1 MSTLEMSSTASCST
15 TSVSNHA
22 ASLFRIVTG
31 FLLMALLWKLPGF
44 LFFYRVY
51 FETPII
57 DEFFPSVF
65 RSNATLG
72 CAYILP
78 ILLGGAVFR
87 SKKLWVLRSYA
98 FLALVSLSV
107 LCVHQGSYNDVSFM
121 TAWWTSLW
129 LCWLATA
136 AACADDRLL
145 HQRGARLALAI
156 LAMILLGGGVGKW
169 SAEYWSG
176 SVLYEIYFVDRDF
189 WVFNL
194 LRSWFDNDGLMTI
207 AKWYSRMV
215 IVLETACF
223 AALWWLPRRWAG
235 ALAIVVFTSIACFS
249 NWYLFSVLLSPIGLA
264 TIALLPLPGDAAD
277 HGVESFGENKRLMD
291 IPPVKFQTC
300 SNP

>member
-1 MSTLEMSSTASCST
+1 MNTFEMNSAKVCST
-15 TSVSNHA
+15 SSVSTHA

-44 LFFYRVY
+44 LFFYQVY

-57 DEFFPSVF
+57 DEFFPSIF
-65 RSNATLG
+65 RSNTTLG

-78 ILLGGAVFR
+78 ILFGGAVFR
-87 SKKLWVLRSYA
+87 SKKLSVLRSYA
-98 FLALVSLSV
+98 FLTLISLSV
-107 LCVHQGSYNDVSFM
+107 LCIHQGSYNDVSFM

-129 LCWLATA
+129 LCWLAIA
-136 AACADDRLL
+136 AEKSDDRLL
-145 HQRGARLALAI
+145 HQRGSRLALAI

-169 SAEYWSG
+169 SEEYWSG

-194 LRSWFDNDGLMTI
+194 LRSWFDSDGLLTV

-223 AALWWLPRRWAG
+223 VALWWLPRRWAA
-235 ALAIVVFTSIACFS
+235 ALAIIVFTSIACFS

-264 TIALLPLPGDAAD
+264 TIALLPLPSTASD
-277 HGVESFGENKRLMD
+277 HDLEPFSENKRRTA

-300 SNP
+300 